1 MKTADL
7 QKMPPPPIPG
17 PGRTQRR
24 GSGGSAGN
32 SSTLKR
38 KPKTGNFSI
47 FHTIGADY
55 DHRHEP
61 PPELKR
67 GSLGILYDPA
77 EVSDGKEEEE
87 EEQEQ
92 EDGGVPIEDSPAET
106 EAERKAR
113 EMDELAG
120 SFGQGDLDDVLDSLL
135 PSDDEEELESSGPDE
150 DSEHMMDD

>member
-1 MKTADL
+1 
-7 QKMPPPPIPG
+7 MPPPPIPG
-17 PGRTQRR
+17 P
-24 GSGGSAGN
+24 AVDPP
-32 SSTLKR
+32 TLKR

-77 EVSDGKEEEE
+77 EVSDGEEEE
-87 EEQEQ
+87 EED
-92 EDGGVPIEDSPAET
+92 DGGVPIDDSPVET

-120 SFGQGDLDDVLDSLL
+120 SFDQGPPDDVLDSLL

-150 DSEHMMDD
+150 DSDHEMDD